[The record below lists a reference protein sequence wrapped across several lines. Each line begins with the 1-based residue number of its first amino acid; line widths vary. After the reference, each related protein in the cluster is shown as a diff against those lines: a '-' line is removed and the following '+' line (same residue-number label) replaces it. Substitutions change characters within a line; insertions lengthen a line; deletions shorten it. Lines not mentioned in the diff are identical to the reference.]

1 MANEIIHDIVFLK
14 INTKVFLPVVL
25 VSQDGQN
32 KQWIIPN
39 LLNSAKISY
48 NSSQFH
54 KAISLYSKH
63 SENVNYLYRG
73 KWIDGGKFANLIKKA
88 QRKALFVEELKPSD
102 FPTCTLIYGSG
113 KDMVNETWRI
123 SDSRSLLRFIGKYHE
138 IIEDKNYK
146 KNKVIPILEFPKDYL
161 VFPGKRERKV
171 NYNRNKLEEEMVGK
185 YVLYAKNGSSINGYV
200 KSVDKKRVG
209 ITTDIFEAKY
219 FETRA
224 IAFDWARSNEL
235 WDVFGIK
242 TKPVM
247 IDENDR
253 YNPRK
258 LRST

>member
-1 MANEIIHDIVFLK
+1 
-14 INTKVFLPVVL
+14 
-25 VSQDGQN
+25 
-32 KQWIIPN
+32 
-39 LLNSAKISY
+39 
-48 NSSQFH
+48 
-54 KAISLYSKH
+54 
-63 SENVNYLYRG
+63 
-73 KWIDGGKFANLIKKA
+73 
-88 QRKALFVEELKPSD
+88 
-102 FPTCTLIYGSG
+102 
-113 KDMVNETWRI
+113 MVNETWRI

-235 WDVFGIK
+235 WDVFG
-242 TKPVM
+242 
-247 IDENDR
+247 
-253 YNPRK
+253 
-258 LRST
+258 